1 MGANNWR
8 STAYVYICTDW
19 CLNYAAKFS
28 PTVCWT
34 NHSTGF
40 PNAGIRLTATNG
52 TAHTKTQGQML
63 FVTCFM
69 GAGGLNFSSSS
80 HKSGW
85 FRNSSRNCRTKGDKW
100 SPIVQKKLSR
110 KGRMTFIPLGRH
122 QAGTVPF
129 CQECRIV
136 TSTTC
141 NRGPEKQGHEKHK
154 LLEFLGQQAPSILLH
169 EDHSSYSSSSVR
181 ENRSNY
187 IFVRLPLSPI
197 KYLNCQLPS
206 IEKKS
211 KNYSC
216 KLTVK
221 SIIQM

>member
-1 MGANNWR
+1 MGAIIGGQLHMYI
-8 STAYVYICTDW
+8 YVPTGAWIMRPSFRQQFVEQTTVLGFQTPGLGLLRPTGRHTRKPRARCCSLRASWAQVVWTSQALHTNLGDFEI
-19 CLNYAAKFS
+19 AA
-28 PTVCWT
+28 
-34 NHSTGF
+34 
-40 PNAGIRLTATNG
+40 
-52 TAHTKTQGQML
+52 
-63 FVTCFM
+63 VT
-69 GAGGLNFSSSS
+69 
-80 HKSGW
+80 
-85 FRNSSRNCRTKGDKW
+85 
-100 SPIVQKKLSR
+100 
-110 KGRMTFIPLGRH
+110 LGRH

-206 IEKKS
+206 LSWQIWGI
-211 KNYSC
+211 
-216 KLTVK
+216 L
-221 SIIQM
+221 QMLAAVVLISRHQRPPSFLNPP